1 LLAHG
6 RWFSPASSTTK
17 TGRHDIAEI
26 LLKVALNTINEKINQ
41 SMYADTFQMIME
53 VQDFKSHMH
62 HVLSI
67 NDQKCPN
74 LNPLLDIILT
84 FNMLLLML
92 F

>member
-1 LLAHG
+1 
-6 RWFSPASSTTK
+6 
-17 TGRHDIAEI
+17 
-26 LLKVALNTINEKINQ
+26 
-41 SMYADTFQMIME
+41 MYTDTFQMIME

-67 NDQKCPN
+67 NDQKCLN
-74 LNPLLDIILT
+74 LNRLLDIILT

>member
-1 LLAHG
+1 
-6 RWFSPASSTTK
+6 
-17 TGRHDIAEI
+17 
-26 LLKVALNTINEKINQ
+26 
-41 SMYADTFQMIME
+41 MYTDTFQMIME

-67 NDQKCPN
+67 NDKKFPN
-74 LNPLLDIILT
+74 LNRLLDIILT